1 MRSEGNRGR
10 NRAFTLVELLL
21 VISII
26 VILISVLLVGYRS
39 INYTLKEKGCQ
50 NNLAKIGA
58 VLNQYCQQNRGFYP
72 DAERSWGSYFRRYSP
87 PNTVKGQEYWTYLS
101 NVRQLK
107 DMGASDALFTCPF
120 YQAPNPLPA
129 LWSTLGTF
137 DTPKGPFKDSIG
149 NYYEVDLTSYMF
161 LFNRGNPSA
170 SVNYE
175 VTSNT
180 FQFAD
185 GRSSPL
191 SNACKGNTPI
201 VADVLLSGN
210 GLGGGWLHGGGFVTA
225 QGQDP
230 ILFFSGP
237 ANLQTLDITP
247 GDSPGYNNSACN
259 TLFAGGYVVHSEPGD
274 FQDSTGA
281 LNTSTTNPTFGMQF
295 IVPNT
300 WPNSSISGIN
310 PGTYNCWFARQ
321 PKNN

>member
-137 DTPKGPFKDSIG
+137 DTPKGPYKDGPGEINVTISCGGVSI
-149 NYYEVDLTSYMF
+149 
-161 LFNRGNPSA
+161 
-170 SVNYE
+170 
-175 VTSNT
+175 
-180 FQFAD
+180 
-185 GRSSPL
+185 
-191 SNACKGNTPI
+191 K
-201 VADVLLSGN
+201 
-210 GLGGGWLHGGGFVTA
+210 
-225 QGQDP
+225 
-230 ILFFSGP
+230 
-237 ANLQTLDITP
+237 P
-247 GDSPGYNNSACN
+247 GDILVGDGDGLVVIDPKEAPEILAKAKA
-259 TLFAGGYVVHSEPGD
+259 TVAKEAGIMEDIINKKWDRSWVD
-274 FQDSTGA
+274 KA
-281 LNTSTTNPTFGMQF
+281 LRDKGCEF
-295 IVPNT
+295 ID
-300 WPNSSISGIN
+300 
-310 PGTYNCWFARQ
+310 
-321 PKNN
+321 